1 MKKHTSDNVHAAPVA
16 ALMGDEQL
24 TRECI
29 PVLEAYGIEVIPA
42 NDEHAIRS
50 AASRLTAALD
60 VTILSTGVKK
70 ERIQFL
76 DACVPSSV
84 PIISSSVTVTALTQ
98 SQWMKHPARLIGF
111 SGFPTLFS
119 APLIDLAPSAFTA
132 DETVR
137 AARDFFSL
145 MQKET
150 VCVQDRTG
158 MIVPAMIA
166 QIVNE
171 ALMAVHQNVASAQ
184 DIDTAMK
191 LGAGYP
197 LGPIEW
203 GEKIGF
209 SAISAVLEAR
219 RCETG
224 EERWRSNPLLRQL
237 AVVGTF
243 WHEPA
248 LVPEYIQERLLLD
261 TKEEET
267 LQVQE
272 DTAKPKSRK
281 APKKKNPEE

>member
-24 TRECI
+24 TREFL
-29 PVLEAYGIEVIPA
+29 PVLEAFGIEVIPA
-42 NDEHAIRS
+42 NDEHAIRT

-60 VTILSTGVKK
+60 VTILSPEVKK

-76 DACVPSSV
+76 DAYVPSSV
-84 PIISSSVTVTALTQ
+84 PIISSSVTVTVLTQ
-98 SQWMKHPARLIGF
+98 SQWMNHPARLIGF

-119 APLIDLAPSAFTA
+119 APLIDIAPSALTA

-166 QIVNE
+166 QIVNV

-209 SAISAVLEAR
+209 AAIAAILEAR
-219 RCETG
+219 RLETG
-224 EERWRSNPLLRQL
+224 EERWRR
-237 AVVGTF
+237 
-243 WHEPA
+243 
-248 LVPEYIQERLLLD
+248 
-261 TKEEET
+261 
-267 LQVQE
+267 
-272 DTAKPKSRK
+272 
-281 APKKKNPEE
+281 APGCRSEHGASAAGGRDE